1 MPTTS
6 RRIVLNSVVNVSS
19 TMGRATI
26 GFFLLP
32 FLVSM
37 LGAEAYGVWVLN
49 GSVLIYAPTLTLGLN
64 SAINRH
70 VPVFAARKNAFS
82 IDRVVTT
89 GSAFCVAAGLVTLAG
104 TFVICRNLDA

>member
-1 MPTTS
+1 MATTS
-6 RRIVLNSVVNVSS
+6 RRIVFNSVVSVSS
-19 TMGRATI
+19 TIGRAVI

-37 LGAEAYGVWVLN
+37 LGAESYGVWVRI

-70 VPVFAARKNAFS
+70 VPVFAARQDAS
-82 IDRVVTT
+82 GIDRVVTT
-89 GSAFCVAAGLVTLAG
+89 GLQHVTDACVVR
-104 TFVICRNLDA
+104 VND